1 VEYVLGAGVNVRIR
15 SQKINFSLLSP
26 PAASDVVTGVV
37 LIFTPIS
44 SYIVAHLNERICMT
58 DKKRLLIVDDD
69 ESLRV
74 VLADALTRS
83 NFEVATAAD
92 GLLAMDQ
99 LRKQRFDL
107 VLLDIRM
114 PNMDGMEV
122 LKNIR
127 EEDLAEKVI
136 MLTGVAELKFAQE
149 SLMSGAH
156 DFMSKPVDLD
166 ALQNCINRVLS

>member
-1 VEYVLGAGVNVRIR
+1 VKVRIPAGK
-15 SQKINFSLLSP
+15 SNFSFPPP
-26 PAASDVVTGVV
+26 PAEVDVRIGNV
-37 LIFTPIS
+37 LIFNAIS

-58 DKKRLLIVDDD
+58 DKKHLLIVDDD

-99 LRKQRFDL
+99 LRKRRFDL

-127 EEDLAEKVI
+127 EENLAEKVI